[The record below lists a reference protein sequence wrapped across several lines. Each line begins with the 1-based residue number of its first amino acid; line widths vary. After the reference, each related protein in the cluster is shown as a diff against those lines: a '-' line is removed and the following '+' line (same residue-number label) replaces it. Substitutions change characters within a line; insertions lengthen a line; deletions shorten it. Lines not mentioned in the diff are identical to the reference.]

1 MLIFILAVALLIVGY
16 CFYGLFVEK
25 VLGID
30 PKRLTPASRL
40 NDGVDFVPLPTW
52 KVFLIQF
59 LNIAG
64 VGPVFG
70 AILGALYGP
79 ICLLWIVFG
88 SIFAGAVHD
97 FMTGFLSIR
106 SSGCT
111 MGQMVQQYFGRYIY
125 PVFLLIMSF
134 ALLLAGSIFAQT
146 PAHML
151 SDLTGI
157 SFISLLC
164 IIFVYYFLATLLPI
178 DKIIG
183 RFYPIFGA
191 CLIISTILL
200 IGSLFLKGIPFYPD
214 LSTVNQHPG
223 ASPIFP
229 IMFITIACGA
239 LSGFH
244 ATQTP
249 LMARCL
255 TTEKYA
261 RPCFYGAM
269 ILEGFIALIWA
280 TLGIA
285 YYQGTQG
292 LNEALGA
299 TGNAGGVVSAISTGC
314 LGKIGGL
321 LAILSVVSL
330 TITSGD
336 TALRSARLSF
346 AECFKL
352 KQTKISKRLILTII
366 VSIISFAL
374 ALVDLNKIWIY
385 FGLTNQSLATIML
398 WIGAIYLKQ
407 KGRNY
412 WIALIPAIFISTVT
426 MTCLAYAKYAFNL
439 DLAVARWIG
448 FAATLI
454 FVFLFFTKIKG
465 RQKEGLRLRR
475 LFHFPFLFK

>member
-1 MLIFILAVALLIVGY
+1 MYVFLLAVVLLILGY
-16 CFYGLFVEK
+16 CVYGVFVEK
-25 VLGID
+25 ILCIN
-30 PKRLTPASRL
+30 PKRLTPAIRL
-40 NDGVDFVPLPTW
+40 RDGVDFVSMHPT
-52 KVFLIQF
+52 KIFLIQF

-64 VGPVFG
+64 IGPVFG

-79 ICLLWIVFG
+79 VCLLWIVLG

-97 FMTGFLSIR
+97 FLNGILSVR
-106 SSGCT
+106 DQGCT
-111 MGQMVQQYFGRYIY
+111 MAQMVQQYFGRYIY
-125 PVFLLIMSF
+125 PIFLLIMSL

-157 SFISLLC
+157 SFITLLC
-164 IIFVYYFLATLLPI
+164 LIFIYYFLATLLPI

-183 RFYPIFGA
+183 RFYPIFGS
-191 CLIISTILL
+191 CLIVSTLLL
-200 IGSLFLKGIPFYPD
+200 IGSLFLKGNTFYPD
-214 LSTVNQHPG
+214 LSTLNQHPQ
-223 ASPIFP
+223 SLPIFP

-249 LMARCL
+249 LMARCI
-255 TTEKYA
+255 TNEKYA

-299 TGNAGGVVSAISTGC
+299 AGNAGGVVKSISIGC
-314 LGKIGGL
+314 LGQVGGI
-321 LAILSVVSL
+321 LAVLSVVSL

-346 AECFKL
+346 AECFHL
-352 KQTKISKRLILTII
+352 TQTKIAKRLILTIF
-366 VSIISFAL
+366 VSAVSFGL
-374 ALVDLNKIWIY
+374 ALVDLNKIWLY
-385 FGLTNQSLATIML
+385 FGLTNQTLATIML
-398 WIGAIYLKQ
+398 WIGAIYLRKT
-407 KGRNY
+407 GRNY
-412 WIALIPAIFISTVT
+412 WIALIPAIFITSVT
-426 MTCLAYAKYAFNL
+426 TTCLAYAEYAFDL
-439 DLAVARWIG
+439 DLEVSRWIG
-448 FAATLI
+448 AVATVV
-454 FVFLFFTKIKG
+454 FVCLFFIKIKG
-465 RQKEGLRLRR
+465 RHIKKMHKERI
-475 LFHFPFLFK
+475 